1 MSDKNIKRF
10 DDAMAI
16 ITSILLIIALTIV
29 FTSVFTSCGTSRV
42 GGCGGNPIH
51 LGN

>member
-1 MSDKNIKRF
+1 MNAKNSRRF
-10 DDAMAI
+10 DNAMTL
-16 ITSILLIIALTIV
+16 ITSILLIIALTI
-29 FTSVFTSCGTSRV
+29 VFTSCGTSRV